1 MKKIVLL
8 VITSILLIVS
18 VILIVMGFNLDYTVK
33 EKDEPVTGADV
44 SKFNIIGKWY
54 TVYDMSNFE
63 YEFKEDGTYV
73 VTDLDGYRDD
83 SLGNYTLNKTDGSLI
98 LSEKQQYKD
107 RVEYDDYDY
116 VVEEADSDVFKV
128 CYDEDDC
135 IYFYK
140 NKDERRPYDSKCLEP
155 DKDGYCINDGVL
167 VSYIGNDEEI
177 TIPSSVHIIG
187 SNAFAGDFNRG
198 INTNKVTIPGTVKEI
213 EDSAFAY
220 TRVNVVVFEEGVEYI
235 GGNLF
240 MDTCI
245 QEVYFPKSLTS
256 GAYSM
261 FNPEERCGSIDIHL
275 YKNSYIDNILK
286 DDEPYYDEVNLIY
299 R

>member
-8 VITSILLIVS
+8 VITSILLIAS

-116 VVEEADSDVFKV
+116 VVEEADSDA
-128 CYDEDDC
+128 
-135 IYFYK
+135 
-140 NKDERRPYDSKCLEP
+140 
-155 DKDGYCINDGVL
+155 
-167 VSYIGNDEEI
+167 VSY
-177 TIPSSVHIIG
+177 TH
-187 SNAFAGDFNRG
+187 
-198 INTNKVTIPGTVKEI
+198 
-213 EDSAFAY
+213 
-220 TRVNVVVFEEGVEYI
+220 
-235 GGNLF
+235 
-240 MDTCI
+240 
-245 QEVYFPKSLTS
+245 LTLPTK
-256 GAYSM
+256 A
-261 FNPEERCGSIDIHL
+261 
-275 YKNSYIDNILK
+275 
-286 DDEPYYDEVNLIY
+286 
-299 R
+299 